1 MPFLRQ
7 STAQTIR
14 FGPCLDK
21 TDGVTEETALTL
33 AQADMRLS
41 KDGGAFAQKS
51 AAGNATHDSD
61 GWYST
66 ALSTTDTATV
76 GELILNVHQP
86 ANMLPVWMRFYVV
99 EEEVYDDLFAASAV
113 GYLKPV
119 TGGNDLDVTAT
130 GAAGIDWGNIENPT
144 TAVDLSGTDIQLVDT
159 CTVNTDM
166 VGTNSALLAASAPA
180 NFGDLS
186 IVVTTGLVNI
196 TQAAAD
202 KVWSTAARILTASTN
217 FNDIAAGDVWAVDAT
232 TQQTQ
237 GTFGQAIGDPIADT
251 STIWGLANTNLDATI
266 TSRHASGAA
275 VASVSGN
282 VDGNVTGSVGSI
294 ATGGIAALSFAAGA
308 IDAAAL
314 AADAITSAEVANSAT
329 PRILKNTALAN
340 FMFLVVDSTDHFT
353 PKTGLTYVAGDS
365 QRSIDGAAFANST
378 NLPTEVGFG
387 IYKVSLSAADL
398 NGDVITFKFS
408 KAGSDTR
415 LITLLTQPT

>member
-7 STAQTIR
+7 STTQVIR

-51 AAGNATHDSD
+51 AAGSATHDSD

-66 ALSTTDTATV
+66 TLSATDTATV

-99 EEEVYDDLFAASAV
+99 EEEVYDDIFAASAV
-113 GYLKPV
+113 GYLKPTTAGRDV
-119 TGGNDLDVTAT
+119 DVAATGEVGLDLD
-130 GAAGIDWGNIENPT
+130 
-144 TAVDLSGTDIQLVDT
+144 
-159 CTVNTDM
+159 NT
-166 VGTNSALLAASAPA
+166 VGTIAAAQLAT
-180 NFGDLS
+180 D
-186 IVVTTGLVNI
+186 VI
-196 TQAAAD
+196 TAAKIAADAIGSSEFAQAAAD

-314 AADAITSAEVANSAT
+314 AADAITSAEVADSAT